1 MVRQETRVGKWFIE
15 TGRFKAEAEAL
26 RQYKAETEA
35 IHETEKQH
43 DEYTKILHSVLSG
56 DCPDRECS
64 RQDPI
69 IEFIFDERFQTAAA
83 LEKPASG
90 ILDAM
95 DTLLNFGAAW
105 SLLFEP
111 FRVAYLETT
120 DPYRLPVGGW
130 SFFAGTLPLDML
142 SSFDALMRY
151 LCVRQYRSSLRMCN
165 DLIGVFSLP
174 LELLFTLRFGLNETT
189 CFSLL
194 AFLRLA
200 RIYKMGELRT
210 RVIEVDSI
218 NPFVFFTSEMLLLIF
233 WTAHFFSS
241 CFFFIAKM
249 ERFSDDS
256 WVGRF
261 DPNLEYE
268 GVAMQYFTALY
279 WGMTTITTT
288 GYGDIGANTMVEKI
302 WTILFMLAG
311 FTIQAM
317 VIGNLT
323 MMFIERSNKY
333 LNARVQLDK
342 LNELMKKHKVPT
354 SQRRILCK
362 EFRSM
367 LNQSTSRKH
376 EDDELS
382 LIRNYPNRIISKVL
396 CTLFGPLM
404 KETYLVQGV
413 TAKFQ
418 NMLLRNANLKKVA
431 PNTTLIRTG
440 DVARMIPTNSNGEEE
455 TEDSD
460 NCLFIVV
467 EGSVVYNINE
477 ISVNQNDQNV
487 SRNDCIVQIGSR
499 ANIFGE
505 HVLLGVP
512 SPWNVKSTSAL
523 QVLVIDQKS
532 ALQVINE
539 AEQNDIRLLFENIRD
554 YFVWLKN
561 SIEETENASAAEA
574 LDRFASAADDM
585 VHPK

>member
-1 MVRQETRVGKWFIE
+1 
-15 TGRFKAEAEAL
+15 
-26 RQYKAETEA
+26 
-35 IHETEKQH
+35 
-43 DEYTKILHSVLSG
+43 
-56 DCPDRECS
+56 
-64 RQDPI
+64 
-69 IEFIFDERFQTAAA
+69 
-83 LEKPASG
+83 
-90 ILDAM
+90 
-95 DTLLNFGAAW
+95 
-105 SLLFEP
+105 
-111 FRVAYLETT
+111 
-120 DPYRLPVGGW
+120 
-130 SFFAGTLPLDML
+130 
-142 SSFDALMRY
+142 
-151 LCVRQYRSSLRMCN
+151 
-165 DLIGVFSLP
+165 
-174 LELLFTLRFGLNETT
+174 
-189 CFSLL
+189 
-194 AFLRLA
+194 
-200 RIYKMGELRT
+200 
-210 RVIEVDSI
+210 
-218 NPFVFFTSEMLLLIF
+218 
-233 WTAHFFSS
+233 
-241 CFFFIAKM
+241 
-249 ERFSDDS
+249 
-256 WVGRF
+256 
-261 DPNLEYE
+261 
-268 GVAMQYFTALY
+268 
-279 WGMTTITTT
+279 
-288 GYGDIGANTMVEKI
+288 
-302 WTILFMLAG
+302 
-311 FTIQAM
+311 
-317 VIGNLT
+317 

-342 LNELMKKHKVPT
+342 LNKLMKKHKVPT

-367 LNQSTSRKH
+367 LNKSTSRSH

-455 TEDSD
+455 TDSD

-499 ANIFGE
+499 ANVFGE

-574 LDRFASAADDM
+574 LDRFASAATNQTLR
-585 VHPK
+585 PGSNL